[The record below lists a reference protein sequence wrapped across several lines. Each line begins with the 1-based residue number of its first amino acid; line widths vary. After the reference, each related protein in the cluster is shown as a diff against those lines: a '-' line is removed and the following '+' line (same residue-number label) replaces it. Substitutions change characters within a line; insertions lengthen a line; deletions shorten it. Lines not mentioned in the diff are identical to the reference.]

1 MVPLSA
7 AQRPLVMMMVRLCIE
22 APALA
27 AFDHNAM
34 RVMMADIHKKLGLAG
49 SAAIGLVAAAFTNG
63 APSGVL
69 KDIRSGSSLRREK
82 NHVELGHR
90 IGLVESG
97 SGLAVHTAQGWRNFQ
112 YRMSVCA

>member
-1 MVPLSA
+1 MVPLGAPS
-7 AQRPLVMMMVRLCIE
+7 RPLVMMVRLCIQ

-34 RVMMADIHKKLGLAG
+34 RIMMANIHKQLGLAG
-49 SAAIGLVAAAFTNG
+49 SAAIGLVATAFTHG
-63 APSGVL
+63 AAGGVL
-69 KDIRSGSSLRREK
+69 KDIRSGSSLRRKK

-90 IGLVESG
+90 FGLVESG

-112 YRMSVCA
+112 CRMGICI

>member
-7 AQRPLVMMMVRLCIE
+7 ARRTLVMMVRLCIE

-27 AFDHNAM
+27 AFDHNTM

-97 SGLAVHTAQGWRNFQ
+97 SGLAVHTAQDWRNFQ

>member
-7 AQRPLVMMMVRLCIE
+7 AWRPLVMMMVRLCIE

-34 RVMMADIHKKLGLAG
+34 RVVMVDIHKKLGLAG
-49 SAAIGLVAAAFTNG
+49 SAAIGLVAAAFTHG
-63 APSGVL
+63 AASGVL

-90 IGLVESG
+90 VGLMRKGVD
-97 SGLAVHTAQGWRNFQ
+97 LIAHTAQGRPNCQ
-112 YRMSVCA
+112 RRLGICT